1 MRTYGRTYN
10 ADGTYK
16 WVEVQTDAAGYN
28 DAIYLTTL
36 AQCLKLSI
44 GESPFYAQY
53 GIPAQQTILTQVFPD
68 YYVSQTQAQFAPY
81 FASVTVVKVK
91 TPYPQYNVN
100 VVTHQGAKMVASV
113 PL

>member
-28 DAIYLTTL
+28 DAVYLTTL
-36 AQCLKLSI
+36 VQCLKLAI

-53 GIPAQQTILTQVFPD
+53 GIPTQQSVLTQLFPD
-68 YYVSQTQAQFAPY
+68 YYVAQTQTQFSIY
-81 FASVTVVKVK
+81 FASVTIIKIK

-100 VVTHQGAKMVASV
+100 VVTHQGVKITAGV
-113 PL
+113 PV